1 MKKNNFLIFIIVIL
15 VILLAVCLVIIYK
28 NNYLGTKTE
37 VLSSG
42 ENVTSEESLKE
53 NTTEVSNVAEENDVV
68 EEITDEE
75 RKKVEEYI
83 DLICNSPKYSLLV
96 EFDDI
101 NKANKDWI
109 YSHIDKNKYKT
120 YITEEQIVKNLKKI
134 FGDELNINI
143 EEDQNLIPTNSASNI
158 PKLVEK
164 NKYFLTPMGDTIN
177 VMYAIDTIE
186 KREKNYIVD
195 VVEYGEDI
203 DNENIL
209 DEKYAIYS
217 YKNNNWNKTFNLEE
231 NQSGKDF
238 IIIENILK
246 NKSDYN
252 MYQIVILQ
260 ENNNLYVKKIQ
271 RK

>member
-1 MKKNNFLIFIIVIL
+1 MTYTKKTDQTTQPKKKIDKSENEKDIQISSNSVNDAA
-15 VILLAVCLVIIYK
+15 VRKLLNQK
-28 NNYLGTKTE
+28 
-37 VLSSG
+37 
-42 ENVTSEESLKE
+42 
-53 NTTEVSNVAEENDVV
+53 
-68 EEITDEE
+68 EITGLQIGRILFLNICEMIE
-75 RKKVEEYI
+75 GKKQLYTYEEYI

-120 YITEEQIVKNLKKI
+120 YITEEQIVNDLKKI